1 MWNKRKH
8 FCIQPMNSTR
18 TAFTIARII
27 LHLISFPQFSY
38 TIYFICICHIHLF
51 HGNKWTHNWPA
62 PNISDFKHSLVGQSI
77 TPVSR
82 GQGSNSVE
90 VLIFVFVFCLFVF
103 FFSGFLRIAFSIS
116 RIIPHL
122 ILQFRYL
129 SPQQRPLCVV
139 GRTGRKKKRACGAR
153 WEDLF
158 PLSIVPR
165 ALFRLLL
172 FYRDTQTE
180 PLRRRESSVT
190 HFRSPTVS
198 PPPVSLPYCPFPQFG
213 IAGTLSFN
221 CFHLVYVSTDGTFS
235 QIKSNLQI

>member
-18 TAFTIARII
+18 TAFTTARII

-103 FFSGFLRIAFSIS
+103 FFFRLLTHCVLNFEDHSSFNFTIPLPLSAAEASLCCGEDGEKEKESVRGTMGRPFPSFYRSSRAFSI
-116 RIIPHL
+116 IA
-122 ILQFRYL
+122 IL
-129 SPQQRPLCVV
+129 
-139 GRTGRKKKRACGAR
+139 
-153 WEDLF
+153 
-158 PLSIVPR
+158 
-165 ALFRLLL
+165 
-172 FYRDTQTE
+172 
-180 PLRRRESSVT
+180 
-190 HFRSPTVS
+190 
-198 PPPVSLPYCPFPQFG
+198 
-213 IAGTLSFN
+213 
-221 CFHLVYVSTDGTFS
+221 
-235 QIKSNLQI
+235 